1 VSDILGSLYNSI
13 SKTLV
18 SSSGGKGSK
27 ESSYCPVPEACSFK
41 PAHQIRSFPFFH
53 LKRKTDFV
61 LKCCGIT
68 NSKMMA
74 NIERKKK
81 GWEKVAML
89 NRFCIIHGFIMLMD
103 MHFFKLILGV
113 VLNPNEAI

>member
-1 VSDILGSLYNSI
+1 
-13 SKTLV
+13 
-18 SSSGGKGSK
+18 
-27 ESSYCPVPEACSFK
+27 
-41 PAHQIRSFPFFH
+41 
-53 LKRKTDFV
+53 
-61 LKCCGIT
+61 
-68 NSKMMA
+68 MMA

-89 NRFCIIHGFIMLMD
+89 NRFCIIHDFIMLMD